1 MRGAGIQ
8 RTSEA
13 ATTLGEAGGSEF
25 GGLGQR
31 QVWGGGQRA
40 GAKCYNR
47 ETAEMSEK
55 TGERMR
61 RAARFGGGFSAKR
74 PCPLSRVACP
84 RTLLVLA
91 WPSLYR
97 WRPTNIDLV
106 PS

>member
-1 MRGAGIQ
+1 VASLWGWQ
-8 RTSEA
+8 
-13 ATTLGEAGGSEF
+13 GGNEF

-40 GAKCYNR
+40 AVKCYIK

-61 RAARFGGGFSAKR
+61 RAARFDGGFSAKR

-91 WPSLYR
+91 WPRLYR
-97 WRPTNIDLV
+97 W
-106 PS
+106 